1 MLDFDLND
9 TLVEEDD
16 YEPFIGQTFESQEE
30 AYVYYDNYAKRQGY
44 VVRKDRS
51 DTKHGRTVRRDF
63 CCHRGGKNPL
73 KVIDLSKPQRHKVSS
88 RCDCKAH
95 MRITLKK
102 CFDIFPEEWHVTK
115 FVKEHNHELLSS
127 EEMRFLPANRT
138 ISQEDEKQIL
148 LYKEAG
154 LSVRQI
160 IQVMELEKKRLL
172 GNDDVKSLLE
182 YMQSAKLENNLF
194 QYAYTMDDERRLEH
208 LIWCQAQCFEL
219 YQKYGDVVVF
229 DTTYK
234 VNSYDMP
241 CGIFVGVDNHG
252 KTILFGCALLRN
264 ETTSTFK
271 WLMKTFVTLMKKPP
285 KTIITDQDPWMSEA
299 IETELPTTKHSFCI
313 WHITSKFSC
322 WFAALL
328 RTAYQDWC
336 ADFDGAYKTTI
347 ATEFEHKWNVMVH
360 KYDLQENKHIQGLY
374 DVKYFWAPAYLR
386 DHFFGGMIT
395 TGRSESINA
404 FIKKFVSSHVSRTN
418 FVKQIDIAVQEI
430 GQGRI
435 CDNMTAILRPIPV
448 KSKSPLEEQAFRVF
462 TPYAFKKFQEEFI
475 RASQYSVM
483 HDQGNTFFVR
493 YFEGATPRNHSVFW
507 GGVMASCSCKNFEF
521 WGVLCRHILRVF
533 SHTNCFKIPSLYLP
547 LRWYRNSSEA
557 SSVVQEGDVHST
569 SNQGALHTTYEV
581 QGDNIELEEES
592 NIVNNASTNEHV
604 VYLPPKSKIKGR
616 PKKRREKGG
625 KELGKKT
632 NVVPYANN
640 LVILSPLVL
649 IKIIFSA

>member
-1 MLDFDLND
+1 
-9 TLVEEDD
+9 
-16 YEPFIGQTFESQEE
+16 
-30 AYVYYDNYAKRQGY
+30 
-44 VVRKDRS
+44 
-51 DTKHGRTVRRDF
+51 
-63 CCHRGGKNPL
+63 
-73 KVIDLSKPQRHKVSS
+73 
-88 RCDCKAH
+88 

-160 IQVMELEKKRLL
+160 IQVMELEKK
-172 GNDDVKSLLE
+172 
-182 YMQSAKLENNLF
+182 
-194 QYAYTMDDERRLEH
+194 
-208 LIWCQAQCFEL
+208 
-219 YQKYGDVVVF
+219 
-229 DTTYK
+229 
-234 VNSYDMP
+234 
-241 CGIFVGVDNHG
+241 
-252 KTILFGCALLRN
+252 
-264 ETTSTFK
+264 
-271 WLMKTFVTLMKKPP
+271 TFVTLMKKPP

-313 WHITSKFSC
+313 WYITSKFSC
-322 WFAALL
+322 WFAALF

-336 ADFDGAYKTTI
+336 ADFYGAYKTTI

-404 FIKKFVSSHVSRTN
+404 FIKKFVSSHVSLTD

-435 CDNMTAILRPIPV
+435 CNNMTAILRPIPV
-448 KSKSPLEEQAFRVF
+448 KSKSALEEQ
-462 TPYAFKKFQEEFI
+462 
-475 RASQYSVM
+475 
-483 HDQGNTFFVR
+483 
-493 YFEGATPRNHSVFW
+493 
-507 GGVMASCSCKNFEF
+507 
-521 WGVLCRHILRVF
+521 
-533 SHTNCFKIPSLYLP
+533 
-547 LRWYRNSSEA
+547 A

-569 SNQGALHTTYEV
+569 SNQGVLHTTYEV
-581 QGDNIELEEES
+581 QGDNVELEEES
-592 NIVNNASTNEHV
+592 NIVNNASTDEHV
-604 VYLPPKSKIKGR
+604 VYLPPKSKTKGR

-632 NVVPYANN
+632 KCCSICKQPGHTKPTCPNKDN
-640 LVILSPLVL
+640 IFG
-649 IKIIFSA
+649 IKETEEGATSTSHKRLKKAVDELGINPVFTLKF